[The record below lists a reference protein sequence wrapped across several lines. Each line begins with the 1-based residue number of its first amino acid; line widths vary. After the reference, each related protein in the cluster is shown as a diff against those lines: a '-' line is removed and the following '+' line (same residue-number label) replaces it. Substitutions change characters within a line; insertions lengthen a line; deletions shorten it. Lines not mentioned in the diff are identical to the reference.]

1 MNKSYYSCLI
11 KLTAGLPKKKIIKN
25 YGIFPFYAGW
35 LGSCLASFQ
44 FPSAYFIG
52 LNIFKNVRVI
62 KNRDKTT
69 HKSKRILC
77 SQFMD

>member
-44 FPSAYFIG
+44 KKK
-52 LNIFKNVRVI
+52 NCFK
-62 KNRDKTT
+62 
-69 HKSKRILC
+69 KS
-77 SQFMD
+77 